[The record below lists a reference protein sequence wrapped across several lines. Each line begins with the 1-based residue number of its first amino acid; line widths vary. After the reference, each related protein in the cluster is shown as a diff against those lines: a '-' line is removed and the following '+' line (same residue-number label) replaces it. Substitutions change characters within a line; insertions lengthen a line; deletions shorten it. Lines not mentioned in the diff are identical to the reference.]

1 MVAEVN
7 PKQAW
12 KMLQE
17 NPNAILLDVRSKV
30 EFDYVGHPVGAVHV
44 PLQEF
49 PDWQTDPDFSQK
61 VIELLGTASRDVT
74 VLTLCRSGKRS
85 MLAAQLLEA
94 ARLQRHGQHCRRLRR
109 RPGRKPPPGQRER
122 LALSR
127 AAVGADLNQL
137 PHQMKNPG

>member
-12 KMLQE
+12 KILQE

-74 VLTLCRSGKRS
+74 VLTICRSGKRS
-85 MLAAQLLEA
+85 MLAAQLLEE
-94 ARLQRHGQHCRRLRR
+94 QGYKHTVNITEGFEGNPDENRHRGNVNGWRFH
-109 RPGRKPPPGQRER
+109 G
-122 LALSR
+122 
-127 AAVGADLNQL
+127 L
-137 PHQMKNPG
+137 PWEQT